1 MAATRSHFDV
11 EEIAMNTLRATPY
24 LYLVE
29 DQFAAP
35 SSSGPQDPE
44 PVDDS
49 AALDAYSSAVVQASE
64 RVSPAVAK
72 IDVRKRAAAR
82 PGARDKGEAQGSG
95 SGFVFTPDGLI
106 LTNSH
111 VAGGATRID
120 VTLPDGQHF
129 DAHLIGDD
137 PHTDLAVIKVS
148 GPTLPTAT
156 LGNSRG
162 VRVGQIAI
170 AIGNP
175 YGFECT
181 VTAGVVS
188 ALGRSLRSQSGRL
201 I

>member
-1 MAATRSHFDV
+1 MTAP
-11 EEIAMNTLRATPY
+11 LRHTPY
-24 LYLVE
+24 LYLI
-29 DQFAAP
+29 DNDAQGAQGARPGAA
-35 SSSGPQDPE
+35 S
-44 PVDDS
+44 DDS
-49 AALDAYSSAVVQASE
+49 EALDAYSNAVVHAAD
-64 RVSPAVAK
+64 RVSPAVVK
-72 IDVRKRAAAR
+72 IDVRKRAAQR
-82 PGARDKGEAQGSG
+82 PGASDGREAQGSG

-129 DAHLIGDD
+129 DADLIGDD

-148 GPTLPTAT
+148 GPTLPTAS
-156 LGNSRG
+156 LGQSRG

-201 I
+201 IDDV